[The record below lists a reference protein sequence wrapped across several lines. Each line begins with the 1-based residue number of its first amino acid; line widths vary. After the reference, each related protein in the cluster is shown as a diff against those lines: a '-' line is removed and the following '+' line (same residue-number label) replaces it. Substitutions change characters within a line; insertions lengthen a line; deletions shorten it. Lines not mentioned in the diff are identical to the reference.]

1 MEVWVAFGIGFFLGG
16 FIGVLALSIL
26 FMARDNQMEG
36 TMNKSINEW
45 MIIRKIVGERKQD
58 LKRLRDLSAV
68 DSRVI
73 DSYGDKVKE
82 SINTAKY
89 DVKVLD
95 RRIVEM
101 QNADLAIESAIKQSN
116 ATTKIDLAVDVDFLL
131 SPVE

>member
-1 MEVWVAFGIGFFLGG
+1 
-16 FIGVLALSIL
+16 
-26 FMARDNQMEG
+26 
-36 TMNKSINEW
+36 MNRSINEW
-45 MIIRKIVGERKQD
+45 MIIRKIVAERKQD

-116 ATTKIDLAVDVDFLL
+116 ATTKLELVIDVDSLL

>member
-1 MEVWVAFGIGFFLGG
+1 
-16 FIGVLALSIL
+16 
-26 FMARDNQMEG
+26 
-36 TMNKSINEW
+36 MNKSINEW

-73 DSYGDKVKE
+73 DSHGDKVKE

>member
-1 MEVWVAFGIGFFLGG
+1 MNKTQEGI
-16 FIGVLALSIL
+16 
-26 FMARDNQMEG
+26 MY
-36 TMNKSINEW
+36 KSINEW
-45 MIIRKIVGERKQD
+45 MITRKILEERKKD
-58 LKRLRDLSAV
+58 LKKLRDLSAV

-116 ATTKIDLAVDVDFLL
+116 ATTNIELAVDVESLL

>member
-1 MEVWVAFGIGFFLGG
+1 
-16 FIGVLALSIL
+16 
-26 FMARDNQMEG
+26 
-36 TMNKSINEW
+36 MNRSINEW
-45 MIIRKIVGERKQD
+45 MIIRKIVAERKQD

-101 QNADLAIESAIKQSN
+101 QNSDLAIESAIKQSN
-116 ATTKIDLAVDVDFLL
+116 ATTKLELVIDVDSLL